1 MHKFDYTVSAQFR
14 TSAWLYSC
22 KLCMLWND
30 PGDTTLAKGS
40 KDSMVLQSNFGPHQ
54 FKIILYKTDH
64 EMGDLIDTKTA
75 CRNKGGND
83 PLHEI
88 KLQ

>member
-40 KDSMVLQSNFGPHQ
+40 KDSMVLQSNLNLISSKLYYTKLIMRWETLLTHNQNAGI
-54 FKIILYKTDH
+54 KVGTILC
-64 EMGDLIDTKTA
+64 M
-75 CRNKGGND
+75 R
-83 PLHEI
+83 
-88 KLQ
+88 